1 MIILSVVVFFIGI
14 FSSCE
19 LVMPMVDVVV
29 IPSEMGELVDQ
40 AVDGKEGTLHGFLRG
55 TTRTRRRERCHEPW
69 FPVSWKKYIFIVMNN
84 FQRVAVAC
92 AALSFIGAGCA
103 ASAPTPAAPATPSA
117 VAPSAP
123 APAPVAPAAQV
134 PDACTVVT
142 REILKDKLGADYDAG
157 KSEPS
162 NLQGSTCVFKVSGN
176 LFNLAT
182 VQLSPNPVYYM
193 QESWVKNGQPLGVG
207 EKGIYTY
214 TSNEYSTQGWFQ
226 FIKNGKLA
234 VVTVGAK
241 TKFTDAQ
248 LKAFAQ
254 MIADAF

>member
-1 MIILSVVVFFIGI
+1 MHLTDPISSIPKTHSTTIKRFKKIGI
-14 FSSCE
+14 E
-19 LVMPMVDVVV
+19 TVGDLV
-29 IPSEMGELVDQ
+29 Q
-40 AVDGKEGTLHGFLRG
+40 YF
-55 TTRTRRRERCHEPW
+55 
-69 FPVSWKKYIFIVMNN
+69 
-84 FQRVAVAC
+84 
-92 AALSFIGAGCA
+92 
-103 ASAPTPAAPATPSA
+103 
-117 VAPSAP
+117 
-123 APAPVAPAAQV
+123 
-134 PDACTVVT
+134 
-142 REILKDKLGADYDAG
+142 
-157 KSEPS
+157 
-162 NLQGSTCVFKVSGN
+162 
-176 LFNLAT
+176 
-182 VQLSPNPVYYM
+182 PVYYM